1 VIARAALRIFDHRLG
16 DTRFVHHSRAAGFGR
31 IAVVQTKRAAHFRIG
46 AGHGRDRFRLES
58 FILEQA
64 VDRHA
69 ISFWSLPCRAGE
81 IGLRRKRKIALWKRT
96 NAANLPQ
103 IRNYTRYRAPF

>member
-1 VIARAALRIFDHRLG
+1 
-16 DTRFVHHSRAAGFGR
+16 
-31 IAVVQTKRAAHFRIG
+31 
-46 AGHGRDRFRLES
+46 
-58 FILEQA
+58 
-64 VDRHA
+64 
-69 ISFWSLPCRAGE
+69 LPCRAGE